1 MTIAPTDDGRWDD
14 GKQCAKF
21 AYCPPLGDKRY
32 SLLVPQKERIQLN
45 PSLVPTAGLYSH
57 PTLPVND
64 GKRTGNTPCADQP
77 GIH

>member
-1 MTIAPTDDGRWDD
+1 MTDVGTTESNVQSLHIA
-14 GKQCAKF
+14 
-21 AYCPPLGDKRY
+21 PPLGDKRY

-57 PTLPVND
+57 PTQPVND